1 MELLEFK
8 QKLFEMLKIQ
18 DPGAL
23 PEALDK
29 ACGSKEI
36 KEKYISTFGLD
47 RDWIRELYQYYCADR
62 KDMKQDFTPESL
74 ARLVTK
80 IIGPCDTVNDICAG
94 SGSLSLYL
102 DPDTKIRAYEMDD
115 NVIPFLR
122 FNCFIHG
129 MQVEINHCNA
139 LEAKNT
145 LADGVVSNPPFNI
158 DYSGPL
164 EAKTGNWA
172 FVLKA
177 LQMTRGRAAIILP
190 CGVLSERK
198 DLQTVKELVENG
210 KLEAVIKCPEKM
222 FASTSIPVCVLVLNA
237 LSTSEIVMIDASE
250 LADKEIREQKG
261 QYGEKSH
268 TGRVYKKTFNV
279 FSEEAI
285 SDICNMIN
293 SKIETDF
300 STVQTAESI
309 RNTDYQLNP
318 ARYLASDDHESD
330 QTKLEW
336 VAEQYNQIIRMKN
349 ACKLIV
355 NETLAKQLG
364 IDQQL
369 WEQSKANSLEVQKM
383 IEKVSGIKLEKEDY
397 LTFTKSRELSI
408 RFKSKEELPAI
419 FNQFIQLWINQ
430 TVMLNQM
437 ENAMLGQMRDY
448 LLPQL
453 LSGDLEI

>member
-1 MELLEFK
+1 MEFK
-8 QKLFEMLKIQ
+8 QKFFEMLKIQ

-29 ACGSKEI
+29 ACDSKEI
-36 KEKYISTFGLD
+36 KEKYISSFGLD
-47 RDWIRELYQYYCADR
+47 RDWVRELYQYYCADR

-74 ARLVTK
+74 ARLVTR
-80 IIGPCDTVNDICAG
+80 IIGPCETVNDICAG

-102 DPDTKIRAYEMDD
+102 DPETKIRAYEMDD

-122 FNCFIHG
+122 FNYFIHG
-129 MQVEINHCNA
+129 RQAEINCCNA
-139 LEAKNT
+139 LEIENKQ
-145 LADGVVSNPPFNI
+145 ADGVVSNPPFNI
-158 DYSGPL
+158 DYSGSL

-177 LQMTRGRAAIILP
+177 LQMTIGRAAIILP

-198 DLQTVKELVENG
+198 DQKIIKELVESG

-237 LSTSEIVMIDASE
+237 TPGNEIVLVDASGI
-250 LADKEIREQKG
+250 ADKEIREQKG

-268 TGRVYKKTFNV
+268 TSRIYKKTFNV
-279 FSEEAI
+279 FSEETIAV
-285 SDICNMIN
+285 ICNTIN
-293 SKIETDF
+293 SKSETEF

-309 RNTDYQLNP
+309 RNSDYQLNP
-318 ARYLASDDHESD
+318 ARYLAVDDHESD
-330 QTKLEW
+330 QTKLDW
-336 VAEQYNQIIRMKN
+336 IAEQYNQIIRMKN
-349 ACKLIV
+349 ACKLTI

-369 WEQSKANSLEVQKM
+369 WEQSKENSLEVQKM
-383 IEKVSGIKLEKEDY
+383 IEKVSGTKLEKEDY

-453 LSGDLEI
+453 LSGELEI